1 MYRLEI
7 WVPRWHPNSQMNR
20 YKPIP
25 FQAIVLTPEMEVW
38 GLLDGMVF
46 TVGLSGTP
54 LGRGIE
60 WLAVAD

>member
-1 MYRLEI
+1 
-7 WVPRWHPNSQMNR
+7 MNR